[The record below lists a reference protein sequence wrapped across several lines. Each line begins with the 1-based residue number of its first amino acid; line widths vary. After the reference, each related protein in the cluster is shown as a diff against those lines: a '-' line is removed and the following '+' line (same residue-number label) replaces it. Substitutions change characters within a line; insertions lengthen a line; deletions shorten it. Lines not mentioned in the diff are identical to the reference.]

1 MSVYGRAGSG
11 AYSGRAGLLTFGAG
25 AVPGASTSL
34 DTNGR
39 SGMGCG
45 MNRLIPLALI
55 TLPAAALAAPDDAV
69 MQSRLEADVARLVG
83 FGTRHTLSSQ
93 DDPRRGIGAA
103 RRWAEAEFRK
113 TGAACGGCLEIVL
126 PETTVQDERVPTPT
140 RLVDVVA
147 IQRGTVRPNE
157 VVIVQGHIDSRNS
170 DPLDAKGDAPGAN
183 DDGSGTAL
191 VLEAARVLS
200 KQRFAGT
207 IVYAV
212 LSGEEQ
218 GLYGGKL
225 LAAYAKAQGWTV
237 KAVLNNDIVGNS
249 RGSDGLTDDTHV
261 RVFSEGP
268 RDDASEQAR
277 EAQRSIGGEND
288 SPSRNLSRWLAG
300 LDDSTLEVRQVW
312 RADRMGRGG
321 DHLPFQAMGYPA
333 VRFTV
338 AVENY
343 ERQHQNVRTESGR
356 PFGDTI
362 EAMDF
367 SYLARVTALN
377 VRALAAL
384 AAAPMPPVAKVTA
397 AVQTFTDVDWT
408 AVPGAAR
415 YRVWQRRTDA
425 PGWDAKPMAE
435 TAETHLR
442 LEGVRGDDWFF
453 GVSALALDGSE
464 SPIASAVPGGAFAPE
479 AAAKP

>member
-1 MSVYGRAGSG
+1 MNK
-11 AYSGRAGLLTFGAG
+11 LLPVLLFA
-25 AVPGASTSL
+25 
-34 DTNGR
+34 
-39 SGMGCG
+39 
-45 MNRLIPLALI
+45 IPTTAF
-55 TLPAAALAAPDDAV
+55 AAPDEAV
-69 MQSRLEADVARLVG
+69 SQQRLEADIARLVA
-83 FGTRHTLSSQ
+83 FGSRHTLSSQ
-93 DDPRRGIGAA
+93 DDPKRGIGAA
-103 RRWAEAEFRK
+103 RKWAEGEFCK
-113 TGAACGGCLEIVL
+113 TSAGCGGCLEIVL
-126 PETTVQDERVPTPT
+126 PETMVKDEDRVPVAT

-147 IQRGTVRPNE
+147 IQRGTMRPGE

-170 DPLDAKGDAPGAN
+170 DALDGKGDAPGAN

-200 KQRFAGT
+200 KQKFAGT

-225 LAAYAKAQGWTV
+225 LADYAKAQGWTV

-249 RGSDGLTDDTHV
+249 RGSDGLVDETHV

-268 RDDASEQAR
+268 RDDASERAR
-277 EAQRSIGGEND
+277 DALRSIGGEND

-300 LDDSTLEVRQVW
+300 LGDSGLAVRQVW

-321 DHLPFQAMGYPA
+321 DHLPFQALGYPA

-356 PFGDTI
+356 PFGDLP

-367 SYLARVTALN
+367 AYLAKVTKLN
-377 VRALAAL
+377 VRALAAM

-397 AVQTFTDVDWT
+397 AVQTFTDVDWL

-425 PGWDAKPMAE
+425 PGWDAKPVAE
-435 TAETHLR
+435 TDQTHLR
-442 LEGVRGDDWFF
+442 LDGVRGDDWFF
-453 GVSALALDGSE
+453 AVSSVAADGSE
-464 SPIASAVPGGAFAPE
+464 SPVASAVPGGAYLPE
-479 AAAKP
+479 AKP

>member
-1 MSVYGRAGSG
+1 MKK
-11 AYSGRAGLLTFGAG
+11 LLT
-25 AVPGASTSL
+25 
-34 DTNGR
+34 
-39 SGMGCG
+39 
-45 MNRLIPLALI
+45 LALLA
-55 TLPAAALAAPDDAV
+55 LPTAAFAAPDEAV
-69 MQSRLEADVARLVG
+69 SQARLEADIARLVA

-93 DDPRRGIGAA
+93 DDPKRGIGAA

-126 PETTVQDERVPTPT
+126 PETTVQGERVPSPT
-140 RLVDVVA
+140 RLLDVVA
-147 IQRGTVRPNE
+147 IQRGTERPNE

-170 DPLDAKGDAPGAN
+170 DPLDATGIAPGAN

-200 KQRFAGT
+200 KQKFAGT

-225 LAAYAKAQGWTV
+225 LADYAKAQGWTV

-249 RGSDGLTDDTHV
+249 RGSDGLVDDAHV

-268 RDDASEQAR
+268 RDDASERAR
-277 EAQRSIGGEND
+277 DALRSMGGEND

-300 LDDSTLEVRQVW
+300 LGDSGLAVRQVW

-356 PFGDTI
+356 PFGDLP

-367 SYLARVTALN
+367 PYLAKVTRLN

-384 AAAPMPPVAKVTA
+384 ASAPMPPAAKAKA
-397 AVQTFTDVDWT
+397 AVQTFTDVDWA

-415 YRVWQRRTDA
+415 YRLWQRRTDVTA
-425 PGWDAKPMAE
+425 WDAKPAAE
-435 TAETHLR
+435 TAETHVR

-453 GVSALALDGSE
+453 GVSSVAADGSE
-464 SPIASAVPGGAFAPE
+464 SPVASAVPGGAYLPE

>member
-1 MSVYGRAGSG
+1 MKS
-11 AYSGRAGLLTFGAG
+11 
-25 AVPGASTSL
+25 
-34 DTNGR
+34 
-39 SGMGCG
+39 
-45 MNRLIPLALI
+45 ILALPLLALA
-55 TLPAAALAAPDDAV
+55 LPTAAFAAPDEAV
-69 MQSRLEADVARLVG
+69 SQQRLEADIARLVA

-93 DDPRRGIGAA
+93 DDPKRGIGAA
-103 RRWAEAEFRK
+103 RKWAEGEFRK
-113 TGAACGGCLEIVL
+113 TSAGCGGCLEIVL
-126 PETTVQDERVPTPT
+126 PETMVKDEDRVPVAT

-147 IQRGTVRPNE
+147 IQRGTMRPGE

-200 KQRFAGT
+200 KQKFAGT

-225 LAAYAKAQGWTV
+225 LADYAKAQGWTV

-249 RGSDGLTDDTHV
+249 RGSDGLVDDTHV

-268 RDDASEQAR
+268 RDDASERAR
-277 EAQRSIGGEND
+277 DALRSIGGEND

-300 LDDSTLEVRQVW
+300 LGDSGLAVRQVW

-321 DHLPFQAMGYPA
+321 DHLPFQALGYPA

-343 ERQHQNVRTESGR
+343 ERQHQNVRTEGGR
-356 PFGDTI
+356 PFGDLP

-367 SYLARVTALN
+367 PYLVKVTKLN
-377 VRALAAL
+377 VRALAAI

-397 AVQTFTDVDWT
+397 AVQTFTDVDWA

-425 PGWDAKPMAE
+425 PGWDAKPVAE
-435 TAETHLR
+435 TDQTHLR
-442 LEGVRGDDWFF
+442 LDGVRGDDWFF
-453 GVSALALDGSE
+453 GVSSVAADGSE
-464 SPIASAVPGGAFAPE
+464 SPVASAVPGGAYLPE
-479 AAAKP
+479 AKP

>member
-1 MSVYGRAGSG
+1 MKKLFAL
-11 AYSGRAGLLTFGAG
+11 AF
-25 AVPGASTSL
+25 
-34 DTNGR
+34 
-39 SGMGCG
+39 
-45 MNRLIPLALI
+45 LALP
-55 TLPAAALAAPDDAV
+55 TAAFAAPDEAV
-69 MQSRLEADVARLVG
+69 SQARLEADIARLVA

-93 DDPRRGIGAA
+93 DDPKRGIGAA

-113 TGAACGGCLEIVL
+113 TGVACGGCLEIVL
-126 PETTVQDERVPTPT
+126 PETTVQGERVPTPT

-147 IQRGTVRPNE
+147 IQRGTERSNE

-170 DPLDAKGDAPGAN
+170 DPLDATGIAPGAN

-200 KQRFAGT
+200 KQKYAGT

-225 LAAYAKAQGWTV
+225 LADYAKAQGWTV

-249 RGSDGLTDDTHV
+249 RGSDGLVDDAHV

-268 RDDASEQAR
+268 RDDASERAR
-277 EAQRSIGGEND
+277 DALRSIGGEND

-300 LDDSTLEVRQVW
+300 LGDSGLAVRQVW

-356 PFGDTI
+356 TFGDTI

-367 SYLARVTALN
+367 GYLAKVTKLN
-377 VRALAAL
+377 VRALAKL

-397 AVQTFTDVDWT
+397 AVQTYTDVDWT

-425 PGWDAKPMAE
+425 AGWDAKPVAE
-435 TAETHLR
+435 SAETHLR
-442 LEGVRGDDWFF
+442 LDGVRGDDWFF
-453 GVSALALDGSE
+453 GVSTVAADGSE
-464 SPIASAVPGGAFAPE
+464 SPVASAVPGGAYLPE

>member
-1 MSVYGRAGSG
+1 MKK
-11 AYSGRAGLLTFGAG
+11 LLT
-25 AVPGASTSL
+25 
-34 DTNGR
+34 
-39 SGMGCG
+39 
-45 MNRLIPLALI
+45 LALLA
-55 TLPAAALAAPDDAV
+55 LPTAVFAAPDEAV
-69 MQSRLEADVARLVG
+69 SQARLEADIARLVA

-93 DDPRRGIGAA
+93 DDPKRGIGAA

-113 TGAACGGCLEIVL
+113 SAAACGGCLEIVL
-126 PETTVQDERVPTPT
+126 PETTVQGERVPMPT

-147 IQRGTVRPNE
+147 IQRGTERPNE

-170 DPLDAKGDAPGAN
+170 DPLDATGIAPGAN

-200 KQRFAGT
+200 KQKFAGT

-225 LAAYAKAQGWTV
+225 LADYARAQGWTV

-249 RGSDGLTDDTHV
+249 RGSDGLVDGAHV

-268 RDDASEQAR
+268 RDDASERAR
-277 EAQRSIGGEND
+277 DALRSIGGEND

-300 LDDSTLEVRQVW
+300 LGDSGLAVRQVW

-356 PFGDTI
+356 TFGDTI

-367 SYLARVTALN
+367 SYLAKVTKLN
-377 VRALAAL
+377 VRALAKL
-384 AAAPMPPVAKVTA
+384 AAVPMPPVAKVTA
-397 AVQTFTDVDWT
+397 AVQTYTDVDWT

-425 PGWDAKPMAE
+425 AGWDAKPVAE

-442 LEGVRGDDWFF
+442 LDGVRGDDWFF
-453 GVSALALDGSE
+453 GVSTVAADGSE
-464 SPIASAVPGGAFAPE
+464 SPVASAVPGGAYLPE

>member
-1 MSVYGRAGSG
+1 MRDRVSRMIVV
-11 AYSGRAGLLTFGAG
+11 AGLGL
-25 AVPGASTSL
+25 AV
-34 DTNGR
+34 
-39 SGMGCG
+39 
-45 MNRLIPLALI
+45 
-55 TLPAAALAAPDDAV
+55 LPIAAAASSDSATPAEAV
-69 MQSRLEADVARLVG
+69 SQTRLEADVARLVA

-93 DDPRRGIGAA
+93 SDPKRGIGAA
-103 RRWAEAEFRK
+103 RAWAEAQLRK
-113 TGAACGGCLEIVL
+113 TSAACGGCFEIVL
-126 PETTVQDERVPTPT
+126 PETVVQGERVPSPT

-147 IQRGTVRPNE
+147 IQRGVSRPNE

-170 DPLDAKGDAPGAN
+170 DPLDSAGDAPGAN

-200 KQRFAGT
+200 RQKFAGT

-218 GLYGGKL
+218 GLYGGTL
-225 LAAYAKAQGWTV
+225 LAEYAKKQGWTV

-249 RGSDGLTDDTHV
+249 RGSDGLVDDGHV

-268 RDDASEQAR
+268 RADASEQAR
-277 EAQRSIGGEND
+277 DALRSVGGEND
-288 SPSRNLSRWLAG
+288 SPSRNLSRWIAG
-300 LDDSTLEVRQVW
+300 LGDPLAVRQVW

-321 DHLPFQAMGYPA
+321 DHLPFQDAGYPA

-343 ERQHQNVRTESGR
+343 ERQHQNVRTEAGR

-367 SYLARVTALN
+367 PYLAKVTALN

-384 AAAPMPPVAKVTA
+384 AAAPMPPAPKAKA
-397 AVQTFTDVDWT
+397 AVQTFTDIDW
-408 AVPGAAR
+408 AGVPGAAR
-415 YRVWQRRTDA
+415 YTVWQRRTDA
-425 PGWDAKPMAE
+425 MGWEAQPVRT
-435 TAETHLR
+435 TAETHVR
-442 LEGVRGDDWFF
+442 LDGVRGDDWFF
-453 GVSALALDGSE
+453 GVSAVSADGAE
-464 SPIASAVPGGAFAPE
+464 SPVASAVPAGAYVPE
-479 AAAKP
+479 APAKP